1 MCMSGKLEAAWRP
14 ETNHWM
20 DNGLPISR
28 QLHGLHTGC
37 TPVAR
42 RLHTGRHAPA
52 NGQVG
57 GGCIVHPD
65 EALVATYVRIDG
77 HNSTSRG
84 PASL

>member
-28 QLHGLHTGC
+28 QLHG
-37 TPVAR
+37 
-42 RLHTGRHAPA
+42 LHTGRHAPA